1 MLEINTTT
9 LQEAVGKS
17 IKGSG
22 RLPMLLMTTAISIE
36 LKDGII
42 TLTTTDGNLNL
53 LIRIPGFDKEQKFY
67 ACTDSTMFSSLVAKT
82 TSKTI
87 GLEVRENALYFK
99 GNGSYNLPLIQDEE
113 GNNVRIKRI
122 VCSSNETV
130 DIKTAVTKPMCRYN
144 KLAIAK
150 TKEIPQFASY
160 CISGKKVYTYDTKN
174 LCVSNFNLGDM
185 RMLLP
190 AATAGLLELIDD
202 EDITVIYDGVAF
214 NIISGSVTIEGTVM
228 QGLDEFPVDAA
239 NQFLTPEAF
248 PNKVEL
254 DKTQLENVLDRIGLF
269 ILPEDLDAIM
279 LTFSND
285 SLIIQNRAQNGYEH
299 LLYLN
304 SPIGNPNSQTLLD
317 IKSLKMIVSACEL
330 DSVVIGIN
338 NETGNVCVECG
349 DTKFVIPSMDATEE
363 EEFEEEQET
372 EFVEE

>member
-1 MLEINTTT
+1 
-9 LQEAVGKS
+9 
-17 IKGSG
+17 
-22 RLPMLLMTTAISIE
+22 
-36 LKDGII
+36 
-42 TLTTTDGNLNL
+42 
-53 LIRIPGFDKEQKFY
+53 
-67 ACTDSTMFSSLVAKT
+67 
-82 TSKTI
+82 
-87 GLEVRENALYFK
+87 
-99 GNGSYNLPLIQDEE
+99 
-113 GNNVRIKRI
+113 
-122 VCSSNETV
+122 
-130 DIKTAVTKPMCRYN
+130 
-144 KLAIAK
+144 
-150 TKEIPQFASY
+150 
-160 CISGKKVYTYDTKN
+160 
-174 LCVSNFNLGDM
+174 
-185 RMLLP
+185 
-190 AATAGLLELIDD
+190 
-202 EDITVIYDGVAF
+202 
-214 NIISGSVTIEGTVM
+214 M